1 MGVKMTKNPPGFLD
15 IKTGVFNFLLPFFG
29 ACHKDPLR
37 AFGDSTLERVERC
50 VNICG
55 YNCPIAGYA
64 VQFFQDLIA
73 LFPGLHVLEEPEIEN
88 DIEAIVRKRDIE
100 NIRHQRFGDFVMLF
114 PLI

>member
-1 MGVKMTKNPPGFLD
+1 MGVKMTKNPPGFSD
-15 IKTGVFNFLLPFFG
+15 IKAGIFNFPLPFFG
-29 ACHKDPLR
+29 VRHKNPPG
-37 AFGDSTLERVERC
+37 AFSDSTLERVERC

-73 LFPGLHVLEEPEIEN
+73 FLPGLYVLEKPEIEN
-88 DIEAIVRKRDIE
+88 DIKAVVRKRDVE
-100 NIRHQRFGDFVMLF
+100 NVRHQRFGDFVMLF